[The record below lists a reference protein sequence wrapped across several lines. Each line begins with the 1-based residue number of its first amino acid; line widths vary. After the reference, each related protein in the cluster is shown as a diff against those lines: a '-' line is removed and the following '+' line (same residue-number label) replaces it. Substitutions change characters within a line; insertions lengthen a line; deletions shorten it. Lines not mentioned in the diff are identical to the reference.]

1 MNFDDLFSPVN
12 KIKGVGPIIS
22 KKLLDKGITNKI
34 DLFLNL
40 PTGAI
45 DRRFCP
51 KLDQL
56 EVGKVSTIFV
66 TPIKYNI
73 PRFRNLP
80 NKVTCKDE
88 YGQIDI
94 IFFNSRENYIK
105 QILPLN
111 NEVIISGKVNVYK
124 NKFQITNPEYIQS
137 VEKENDIKKIMAKYS
152 SVTGISAKTIQKIYN
167 EEIKKLSEIDE
178 WHDKDFIKKLN
189 WPTWYESIFRLHNPE
204 NLSDI
209 DKESK
214 FYKRLAYDEIFSNF
228 LIFSEIKK
236 RIKKLQ
242 KKPKTINNI
251 ILTNIKKKLSFQ
263 LTQGQ
268 EKVLD
273 EIFNDLSSVKK
284 MLRVLQGDVGSGKTV
299 VAMLAAATVVKS
311 GYQVAFLCPTDLLAK
326 QHYKLFKT
334 ILADENINISLL
346 SGKTKLSE
354 QQKVRSQIESSNIDI
369 AIGTHSLFQEK
380 TIFNNLGLIVID
392 EQHKFGVQQR
402 INLSLKGNINTDV
415 LLMTATPIPRTLI
428 LTTYGEMDISTIKEK
443 PFRNTNISTLSKSL
457 DKIDEIMK
465 FVENKLYEGDQIYWV
480 CPLIEDSEKLTKLSS
495 AVTRFNFLK
504 KKLKYNIGLIH
515 GSLSNEEKDLE
526 MKKFVDGKTK
536 LIVSTTVIEVG
547 IDNPNANTI
556 IIENSERFGLS
567 QLHQLRGRV
576 GRGTKDG
583 SCLLLYASNIG
594 ENGRKRI
601 QILKS
606 SMDGF
611 YISEEDLKLRGFG
624 DIIGYK
630 QSGEKDFLIADP
642 AYHNDLFELAKHQI
656 ETEQT
661 KEIEIEKRYNKLL
674 KIFKKD
680 KILNII
686 DTG

>member
-1 MNFDDLFSPVN
+1 
-12 KIKGVGPIIS
+12 
-22 KKLLDKGITNKI
+22 
-34 DLFLNL
+34 
-40 PTGAI
+40 
-45 DRRFCP
+45 
-51 KLDQL
+51 
-56 EVGKVSTIFV
+56 
-66 TPIKYNI
+66 
-73 PRFRNLP
+73 
-80 NKVTCKDE
+80 
-88 YGQIDI
+88 
-94 IFFNSRENYIK
+94 
-105 QILPLN
+105 
-111 NEVIISGKVNVYK
+111 
-124 NKFQITNPEYIQS
+124 
-137 VEKENDIKKIMAKYS
+137 MAKYS

-251 ILTNIKKKLSFQ
+251 ILTNIKNKLSFQ

-273 EIFNDLSSVKK
+273 EIFNDLSSEKK

-428 LTTYGEMDISTIKEK
+428 LTTYCEMDISTIKEK

>member
-251 ILTNIKKKLSFQ
+251 ILTNIKNKLSFQ

-299 VAMLAAATVVKS
+299 VAMLAGATVVKS

-642 AYHNDLFELAKHQI
+642 AFHNDLFELAKHQI

>member
-273 EIFNDLSSVKK
+273 EIFNDLSSKKK

>member
-334 ILADENINISLL
+334 ILANENINISLL

-583 SCLLLYASNIG
+583 FCLLLYASNIG

>member
-273 EIFNDLSSVKK
+273 EIFNDLSSIKK

-299 VAMLAAATVVKS
+299 VAMLAGATVVKS

>member
-1 MNFDDLFSPVN
+1 VVKLIFIKINFKLQIPNIFSQL
-12 KIKGVGPIIS
+12 
-22 KKLLDKGITNKI
+22 KKKMIL
-34 DLFLNL
+34 
-40 PTGAI
+40 
-45 DRRFCP
+45 R
-51 KLDQL
+51 KLW
-56 EVGKVSTIFV
+56 
-66 TPIKYNI
+66 PNI
-73 PRFRNLP
+73 LRL
-80 NKVTCKDE
+80 
-88 YGQIDI
+88 
-94 IFFNSRENYIK
+94 
-105 QILPLN
+105 
-111 NEVIISGKVNVYK
+111 
-124 NKFQITNPEYIQS
+124 PEYRLKLS
-137 VEKENDIKKIMAKYS
+137 K
-152 SVTGISAKTIQKIYN
+152 KIYN

-299 VAMLAAATVVKS
+299 VTMLAAATVVKS

-443 PFRNTNISTLSKSL
+443 PFRNTNILTLSKSL

>member
-642 AYHNDLFELAKHQI
+642 AFHNDLFELAKHQI
-656 ETEQT
+656 ENEQT